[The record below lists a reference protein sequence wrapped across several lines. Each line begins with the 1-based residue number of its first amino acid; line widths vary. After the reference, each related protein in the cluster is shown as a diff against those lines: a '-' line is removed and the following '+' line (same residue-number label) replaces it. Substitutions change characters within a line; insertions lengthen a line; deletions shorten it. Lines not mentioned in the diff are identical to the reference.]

1 MDEWKKILV
10 YIHNGIVF
18 SHKKNEILPFVMTW
32 MNLEG
37 IMTREV
43 SQMEKD
49 KYYMISLTCGIEKNP
64 NSYKQR
70 IGAGAGEW
78 GKWVRVVNGTNFKL

>member
-1 MDEWKKILV
+1 MDQ
-10 YIHNGIVF
+10 
-18 SHKKNEILPFVMTW
+18 
-32 MNLEG
+32 EG
-37 IMTREV
+37 IMLSEI

-49 KYYMISLTCGIEKNP
+49 KYYMISPTCGIEKDP